1 MPTAVNQGQTIPT
14 TAPIAA
20 AATTPPAV
28 IPPFNNG
35 AIPADR
41 RWYLIIRGRQ
51 VGVVRGW
58 CVSNKRVGIHSLII
72 LSRAVCAPLVINVPG
87 VIFRQ
92 VQTQEMGKSLF
103 QAAQAA
109 NEVLVID
116 TDG

>member
-28 IPPFNNG
+28 IPPFNNS

-51 VGVVRGW
+51 VGVVCGW

-72 LSRAVCAPLVINVPG
+72 LSRAVCAPLIINVPG
-87 VIFRQ
+87 AIFRQ
-92 VQTQEMGKSLF
+92 VQTQEMGESLF